1 MTIFSSAITFLGW
14 TGAAASIIAYY
25 LVSSKRFAPDSLRYH
40 CLNVASCAFLAVA
53 CASSGA
59 WPSCLTNAIFISVGC
74 VMIWRVRLRLARRIM
89 QVVRFC
95 DVRRFLPGRVRPVRT
110 R

>member
-1 MTIFSSAITFLGW
+1 MTIFPSAITFLGW

-59 WPSCLTNAIFISVGC
+59 WPSCLTNAI

>member
-40 CLNVASCAFLAVA
+40 CLNVARSA
-53 CASSGA
+53 
-59 WPSCLTNAIFISVGC
+59 
-74 VMIWRVRLRLARRIM
+74 
-89 QVVRFC
+89 
-95 DVRRFLPGRVRPVRT
+95 GRGPPA
-110 R
+110 